1 MNQNQQQKEPLDLV
15 LDELLETARSH
26 PEPEPEPPSTPP
38 RSLAA
43 AIFADLHSKDREIRL
58 ARWRQIFI
66 VLGFISLGITLL
78 IYFFSLGEPTV
89 LPVPELN
96 LPELGS

>member
-1 MNQNQQQKEPLDLV
+1 
-15 LDELLETARSH
+15 
-26 PEPEPEPPSTPP
+26 
-38 RSLAA
+38 
-43 AIFADLHSKDREIRL
+43 L

>member
-1 MNQNQQQKEPLDLV
+1 MNQNQKQKEPLDLV

-26 PEPEPEPPSTPP
+26 PEPKPPSTPP
-38 RSLAA
+38 RSLKA

-66 VLGFISLGITLL
+66 VLGFISLGITLYA
-78 IYFFSLGEPTV
+78 YFISQGEPTL

>member
-26 PEPEPEPPSTPP
+26 PEPPSTPP
-38 RSLAA
+38 QSLVA

>member
-1 MNQNQQQKEPLDLV
+1 MNQNQQQTEPLDLV

-26 PEPEPEPPSTPP
+26 PEPEPPSTPP